1 MKEYFKM
8 KETTLGEVEIVY
20 DVRERKRERAREKER
35 EQERKRESWVK
46 SAFYRERP
54 GPYRRWGQMNFCLMG
69 HIFLLST
76 LPSLPHS

>member
-35 EQERKRESWVK
+35 ERE
-46 SAFYRERP
+46 
-54 GPYRRWGQMNFCLMG
+54 
-69 HIFLLST
+69 
-76 LPSLPHS
+76 